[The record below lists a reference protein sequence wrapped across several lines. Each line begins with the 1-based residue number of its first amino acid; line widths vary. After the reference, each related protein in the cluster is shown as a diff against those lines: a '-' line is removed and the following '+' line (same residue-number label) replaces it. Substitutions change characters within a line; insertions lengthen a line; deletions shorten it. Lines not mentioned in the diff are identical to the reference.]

1 MLLRKKHGKT
11 RSQPFRS
18 CLQFHP
24 RGLVELSIKR
34 PVSHTLRSPDAEPN
48 NWPQPPP
55 NYTRYV
61 RSNITQKLKRRRR
74 TETTRK
80 HIVVVVVSRQLGGH
94 RRCCG
99 PVEYSRP
106 LPGPCASTS
115 APQQTA
121 AAPTRQTMCL
131 SLVSV
136 DYEQMGPQLY
146 LRSASYDSSR
156 QFSVSV
162 SRPTQRKTAPFG
174 TCEVQS
180 ISRCYTEQLYET
192 CPAASGTKDIGTAD
206 AGAPA
211 ACVRPASP
219 RSRCAARPDPDT

>member
-1 MLLRKKHGKT
+1 MLRPGRIQST
-11 RSQPFRS
+11 VAWAWRVDQRPAADGQP
-18 CLQFHP
+18 H
-24 RGLVELSIKR
+24 R
-34 PVSHTLRSPDAEPN
+34 PA
-48 NWPQPPP
+48 
-55 NYTRYV
+55 
-61 RSNITQKLKRRRR
+61 
-74 TETTRK
+74 
-80 HIVVVVVSRQLGGH
+80 
-94 RRCCG
+94 RRCL
-99 PVEYSRP
+99 SR
-106 LPGPCASTS
+106 
-115 APQQTA
+115 
-121 AAPTRQTMCL
+121 
-131 SLVSV
+131 VSV

-180 ISRCYTEQLYET
+180 ISRCYTKQLYET